1 MEPMVDDAARTAR
14 EMWTL
19 YEPIHAVVYFTP
31 EARAAFDGA
40 GLRGFWRGY
49 FGGRAAPLGPVGPA
63 PVVALFFG
71 FAPPMVAR
79 ALPDVWTR
87 ATPERALQAR
97 QEGAVA
103 ALERL
108 FAEVDPAAVE
118 EVAALLDR
126 VTGDL
131 DCAGRALAA
140 ANAALPRP
148 DAPLAR
154 VWQATTVLREH
165 RGDAYVAG
173 LVAADISPGEIL
185 AWRAALDIPRDLL
198 QPYRGWTDEQWQ
210 AAHRRLVE
218 RGWLTAGGEPT
229 EEGRARHE
237 ALEAATDRA
246 SAAPWRVLQPAGQER
261 LAALLRPLAVAA
273 GQAYLY
279 PNPIGMPAPA
289 AAS

>member
-1 MEPMVDDAARTAR
+1 VDDTARMAR

-31 EARAAFDGA
+31 EARAAFEGA

-49 FGGRAAPLGPVGPA
+49 FAGRAAPFGPVGPA
-63 PVVALFFG
+63 PVVATFFG

-87 ATPERALQAR
+87 AMPGQALQAR
-97 QEGAVA
+97 QDGAVA

-108 FAEVDPAAVE
+108 LADQDPAAVAE
-118 EVAALLDR
+118 TADLLER
-126 VTGDL
+126 AIGDL

-148 DAPLAR
+148 EVPLAR
-154 VWQATTVLREH
+154 LWHAATVLREH
-165 RGDAYVAG
+165 RGDAYVAA
-173 LVAADISPGEIL
+173 LVAADMSPCEAL

-198 QPYRGWTDEQWQ
+198 QPYRGWTDEQWE
-210 AAHRRLVE
+210 AAEDRLVE
-218 RGWLTAGGEPT
+218 RSWLTPDGKPSD
-229 EEGRARHE
+229 EGQAQHA

-246 SAAPWRVLQPAGQER
+246 SAAPWRALTPAER
-261 LAALLRPLAVAA
+261 ARVAGLLRSLARAA
-273 GQAYLY
+273 SQAFVY
-279 PNPIGMPAPA
+279 PNPIGLPAPA
-289 AAS
+289 AAAS